1 MQYTKGSIYFAIYIL
16 LAFCF
21 GFYWFTIKSKLNS
34 LEISEPV
41 LRFSIRFLFGLGYL
55 ALAMIY
61 CKLSKKPLYLQIVSQ
76 IYLLFELSIL
86 TLGLFRYF
94 VIDNPLI
101 ISLYSTL
108 LGLTV
113 SPLGLLFTHVI
124 ISLKKKKSL
133 LDLE

>member
-1 MQYTKGSIYFAIYIL
+1 
-16 LAFCF
+16 
-21 GFYWFTIKSKLNS
+21 
-34 LEISEPV
+34 
-41 LRFSIRFLFGLGYL
+41 L